1 MFVPLAK
8 STKRRYSHE
17 SWSGREVWV
26 WQSPLASPVAE
37 PCAKEAAQPAARRKM
52 ATISKVRLLAAQVLK
67 AETLSE
73 AQAFARAISDAE
85 SDDEPSAKRLRPST
99 SPRERHE
106 MCYTRLVTE
115 VCKQLGEAEFK
126 PIAFEE
132 SGDKWRAIRP
142 NGPSQEPLSL
152 TEQLSEVRK
161 TMRFSDS
168 AAVHLPDG
176 VAVTAPPEHRP
187 SVGDVSGYSVPK
199 DSPDAFVNMF
209 DNHKLKISLLLDAEE
224 FAKIM
229 RVAEGRGHIGREVWA
244 VCSAWAWALL
254 GYRHFPQG
262 MDAIAEARKVA
273 ARAPSQSIV
282 PYGYGAQG
290 WSFASGA
297 HSGYG

>member
-1 MFVPLAK
+1 
-8 STKRRYSHE
+8 
-17 SWSGREVWV
+17 
-26 WQSPLASPVAE
+26 
-37 PCAKEAAQPAARRKM
+37 M
-52 ATISKVRLLAAQVLK
+52 ATMSKVQLLAAQILK

-85 SDDEPSAKRLRPST
+85 SDDEPSAKRHKPSK
-99 SPRERHE
+99 SPSERHWE
-106 MCYTRLVTE
+106 SYTSLVTD
-115 VCKQLGEAEFK
+115 VCKRLAKDEEEGEFK
-126 PIAFEE
+126 PIAFEIA
-132 SGDKWRAIRP
+132 GDKWFAI
-142 NGPSQEPLSL
+142 EPRDQVQLDDSLS
-152 TEQLSEVRK
+152 TVRR

-187 SVGDVSGYSVPK
+187 SVGDGSGYSVPQ

-229 RVAEGRGHIGREVWA
+229 RVAAGRGHIGREVWA

-290 WSFASGA
+290 WS
-297 HSGYG
+297 